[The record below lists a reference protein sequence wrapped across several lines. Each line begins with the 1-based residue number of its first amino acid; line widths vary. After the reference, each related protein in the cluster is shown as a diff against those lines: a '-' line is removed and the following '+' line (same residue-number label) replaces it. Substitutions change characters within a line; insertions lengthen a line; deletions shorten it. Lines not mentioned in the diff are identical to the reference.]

1 MFYEKSVLHPQ
12 VHKVLDLSVTSFIS
26 TFRDHGWVPYCI
38 PQVIFLSANMP
49 VNQILVSLLW
59 FCPFG
64 RRHSSSL
71 QSNFVVPKG
80 MFSFLGLHGPP
91 YAKVPIKWGPRSG
104 TYHTNL
110 EWYFLVNASCF
121 TARWCLKSK
130 NCTGWWLSS
139 IAFQSYSVSHF
150 TVADCALA
158 FLPWKEKSPHFSQ
171 YWKAF
176 LQHVNRP
183 IHREVDPLDFGS
195 TMLFSAIRCILKTAW
210 NINFQIGE
218 TSNA

>member
-1 MFYEKSVLHPQ
+1 M
-12 VHKVLDLSVTSFIS
+12 DLSVNFSLS
-26 TFRDHGWVPYCI
+26 TFRDHSWVPYSI
-38 PQVIFLSANMP
+38 AGVIFLSVNIP

-71 QSNFVVPKG
+71 QSNFVVPKV

-91 YAKVPIKWGPRSG
+91 YAKVPMKWGPWSKWHISHKLRM
-104 TYHTNL
+104 
-110 EWYFLVNASCF
+110 VRICF
-121 TARWCLKSK
+121 TAHWSLKSK

-158 FLPWKEKSPHFSQ
+158 FLPWKGKSPHFSQ

-176 LQHVNRP
+176 LQRVNRA
-183 IHREVDPLDFGS
+183 IHRGS
-195 TMLFSAIRCILKTAW
+195 WSFRFWKHYVI
-210 NINFQIGE
+210 
-218 TSNA
+218 

>member
-1 MFYEKSVLHPQ
+1 MSYEKSVLHPQ
-12 VHKVLDLSVTSFIS
+12 VHKVLDVSVTSFIS

-91 YAKVPIKWGPRSG
+91 YAKVPIKWGPRSKWHISHKLRMVLFG
-104 TYHTNL
+104 KRKLLHCSLMLKIKELHRMMALLYCFSILLCITFHSCRLCPCFSSL
-110 EWYFLVNASCF
+110 EGKIPSFLSIF
-121 TARWCLKSK
+121 ES
-130 NCTGWWLSS
+130 LSS
-139 IAFQSYSVSHF
+139 A
-150 TVADCALA
+150 C
-158 FLPWKEKSPHFSQ
+158 E
-171 YWKAF
+171 
-176 LQHVNRP
+176 
-183 IHREVDPLDFGS
+183 
-195 TMLFSAIRCILKTAW
+195 
-210 NINFQIGE
+210 
-218 TSNA
+218 

>member
-1 MFYEKSVLHPQ
+1 MSYGKSVLHPQ
-12 VHKVLDLSVTSFIS
+12 VHKVLDLSVMFSLS
-26 TFRDHGWVPYCI
+26 TFRDHSWVPYSI
-38 PQVIFLSANMP
+38 AWVIFLSANIP

-59 FCPFG
+59 FCPFD

-71 QSNFVVPKG
+71 QSNFVVAKV
-80 MFSFLGLHGPP
+80 MFSFLGLHGLLMQKSLSSE
-91 YAKVPIKWGPRSG
+91 ARGVSG

-110 EWYFLVNASCF
+110 EWDFLVRICF
-121 TARWCLKSK
+121 IAHRSLKSK

-158 FLPWKEKSPHFSQ
+158 FLPWNGKSPNFSQ

-176 LQHVNRP
+176 LQRMNRP
-183 IHREVDPLDFGS
+183 IHRGS
-195 TMLFSAIRCILKTAW
+195 WSFRFWKHYVI
-210 NINFQIGE
+210 
-218 TSNA
+218 